1 MLHISWAQILNRYN
15 WGYSTAIKCLN
26 HCSNFVPEQQHYSSS
41 MTVALHHHNIT
52 PSQWHS
58 LLWIHS
64 MACRENNV
72 KILFLVL
79 VNGHTFDEGTYSNT
93 KFGQTAGFIH
103 LHLFVCIQ
111 SEPRCYEE
119 WGCWP
124 HTLFL
129 WLPPNYVYKNT
140 KVVSIRVSAFT
151 FTLDNPIRLCLWQTC
166 RFCLNYLGV

>member
-1 MLHISWAQILNRYN
+1 
-15 WGYSTAIKCLN
+15 
-26 HCSNFVPEQQHYSSS
+26 
-41 MTVALHHHNIT
+41 
-52 PSQWHS
+52 
-58 LLWIHS
+58 

-79 VNGHTFDEGTYSNT
+79 VTGHTFDEGTYSNT

-129 WLPPNYVYKNT
+129 
-140 KVVSIRVSAFT
+140 
-151 FTLDNPIRLCLWQTC
+151 
-166 RFCLNYLGV
+166 